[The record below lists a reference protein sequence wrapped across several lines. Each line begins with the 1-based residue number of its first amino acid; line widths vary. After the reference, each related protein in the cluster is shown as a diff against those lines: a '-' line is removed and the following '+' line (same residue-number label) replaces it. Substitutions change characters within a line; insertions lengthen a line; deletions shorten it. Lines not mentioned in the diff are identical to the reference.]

1 VHASTV
7 NAAAVGAAASSEDQL
22 ATNERTTPA
31 AEIGELWVD
40 DTISVDDRDRPVAY
54 EAVLNTM
61 LDASPS
67 VGVRVWLVHAFG
79 EEPWREAPF
88 QRMQVPVW
96 QRPACEAP
104 SEASQIFKLQRA
116 NQQQQ
121 CDERIRAAERL
132 HRQQVDHQLVAVRD
146 ALIQHQPLAAHCT
159 SVGDLLE
166 RVAQAPGRRLIVI
179 ISDGVETCRRD
190 GLPIVTQPSTDV
202 RVAFVLVGS
211 EPRQGRRG
219 STLAEQFAMHRDAL
233 MRAASW
239 LHVVTPWEVTPG
251 MFGAPTLR

>member
-1 VHASTV
+1 MTERYRGLEHLERQVIELRDHCARELPRESPGPQWPTASTLTKLSAAVLLAAGLLGSSACTREVHASTV

-54 EAVLNTM
+54 EAVLNTL
-61 LDASPS
+61 LDASTS

-146 ALIQHQPLAAHCT
+146 A
-159 SVGDLLE
+159 
-166 RVAQAPGRRLIVI
+166 
-179 ISDGVETCRRD
+179 
-190 GLPIVTQPSTDV
+190 
-202 RVAFVLVGS
+202 
-211 EPRQGRRG
+211 
-219 STLAEQFAMHRDAL
+219 
-233 MRAASW
+233 
-239 LHVVTPWEVTPG
+239 
-251 MFGAPTLR
+251 